1 MIYKYILEDLDY
13 IFVRAKNAQ
22 GKWDN
27 LSLNELTND
36 QWEEWLADKL
46 NCVFQG
52 KPHIYTKEEKVAALI
67 LLSADGYNPVM
78 IKRDKRK
85 EFNQS

>member
-1 MIYKYILEDLDY
+1 MIYILEDLDY
-13 IFVRAKNAQ
+13 IFVRALNAQ

-46 NCVFQG
+46 NCVFEG
-52 KPHIYTKEEKVAALI
+52 EKHIYTPEEKVAALI
-67 LLSADGYNPVM
+67 LLSANGYNPVM

-85 EFNQS
+85 EFDNHG